1 MNRAI
6 QIDKI
11 DNVATT
17 TTNIENG
24 EIVEILSSKGDVI
37 NKLKTS
43 EAILFGHKIS
53 LSNLNIGDQ
62 IIKYGEV
69 IGLASKPNKVSTAVY
84 GRP

>member
-43 EAILFGHKIS
+43 EAILFGHKIYS
-53 LSNLNIGDQ
+53 WR
-62 IIKYGEV
+62 V
-69 IGLASKPNKVSTAVY
+69 H
-84 GRP
+84 RWRR